1 MLAHLILWGVIFAVM
16 VIYELVSFQ
25 LVSIWFAAG
34 AIGGFIA
41 ALCDLSLVNQLLI
54 FVLVSLVLLVATRPL
69 LKKITHGKAQATNAD
84 LDIGKT
90 AVVIEEINNDAGTG
104 RARINGVDWKAVSDE
119 GIIIPEGTIVTVKEI
134 NGAKLIVSVCEEKD
148 KTAVKI

>member
-16 VIYELVSFQ
+16 VICELVTFQ

-41 ALCDLSLVNQLLI
+41 ALCDLSLANQLLI
-54 FVLVSLVLLVATRPL
+54 FVIVSLVLLAVTRPL
-69 LKKITHGKAQATNAD
+69 LKKITFGKAQATNAD

-90 AVVIEEINNDAGTG
+90 AVVIEDINNDAGTG
-104 RARINGVDWKAVSDE
+104 RAKINGVDWKAVSYD
-119 GIIIPEGTIVTVKEI
+119 GIKIPAGTIVTVKEI
-134 NGAKLIVSVCEEKD
+134 RGSKLIVSLCEEKN